1 MYKKTVKLDVITLAF
16 TPVFIFLTDPLK
28 NIIKKMKIL
37 KRVATFITMSDLC
50 YRDGLMHNGH

>member
-37 KRVATFITMSDLC
+37 KRVAMSDLC